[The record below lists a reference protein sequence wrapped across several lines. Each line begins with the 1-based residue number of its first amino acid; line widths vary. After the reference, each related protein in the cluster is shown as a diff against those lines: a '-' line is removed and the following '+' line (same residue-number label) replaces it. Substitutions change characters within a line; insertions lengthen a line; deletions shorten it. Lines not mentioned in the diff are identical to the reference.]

1 MSFEEAQ
8 LFASNPDAPLPQ
20 LVAPEPLDVPQLPG
34 WLATLR
40 GTVSGL
46 TARSEVLAQR
56 LQVAS
61 ARAEQAEKDFTES
74 GRAREKLS
82 AQQAEDAAA
91 RTRAERLAKSAQDEV
106 ERYKAIYVSMSR
118 APCARAGR

>member
-1 MSFEEAQ
+1 
-8 LFASNPDAPLPQ
+8 
-20 LVAPEPLDVPQLPG
+20 
-34 WLATLR
+34 
-40 GTVSGL
+40 
-46 TARSEVLAQR
+46 VLAQR

>member
-56 LQVAS
+56 LQIAS
-61 ARAEQAEKDFTES
+61 ARAEQAEKDSTES

-106 ERYKAIYVSMSR
+106 ERYKAIYVSTSR
-118 APCARAGR
+118 ASCA